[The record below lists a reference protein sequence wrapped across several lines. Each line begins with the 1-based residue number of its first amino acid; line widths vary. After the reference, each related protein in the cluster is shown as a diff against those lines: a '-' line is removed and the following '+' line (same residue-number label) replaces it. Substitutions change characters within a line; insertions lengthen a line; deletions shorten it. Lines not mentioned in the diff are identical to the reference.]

1 MLAAR
6 PDLQRPLEPLFADEP
21 VRVLRPSDGFELV
34 VALRSSEAGRTRMPI
49 VALTATALV
58 SEAISGHLQIGQ
70 QQS

>member
-1 MLAAR
+1 
-6 PDLQRPLEPLFADEP
+6 
-21 VRVLRPSDGFELV
+21 
-34 VALRSSEAGRTRMPI
+34 MPI